1 MPKIQPFTNEQD
13 VEEEAID
20 LIVSLG
26 YTDLRSAEYNRPNI
40 QVDSE
45 RDNDHQKIVLEPRLM
60 AAFKQIN
67 PGLPNFVYTEAL
79 RQFKSIPDGPDLMAN
94 NHHFHKLLIEG
105 ASVTE
110 NKNGQPHTYSVKAVD
125 FNNIAVNDF
134 MVTNPF
140 TMKQGGHN
148 RRPDITIFI
157 NGLPVV
163 TFELKNQANENVG
176 IEDAYNQLQTYKQD
190 ISDYMAYNEVLIAS
204 DGVNARTGS
213 LSAGFDRFMQWRSPD
228 HRDFDL
234 PDSYELE
241 TMITNMLKPAVI
253 LDLIQNFIIFESN
266 DAKTS
271 KILAAYHQ
279 YYMVNKAVDRT
290 AETLQE
296 PQNNRIGVVWHTQ
309 GSGKSLSMVFFS
321 GIVSRKLRNPT
332 ILVINDR
339 NDLDDQLEQTF
350 SAAHDYLRQTPK
362 QAKSRT
368 DTRDLLATNSGGII
382 FSTIQKFSPEDG
394 EDAMPVLTSRSNVIV
409 ISDEAH
415 RSQYGMKARY
425 TKDGVRYGFAQ
436 YLRDSLPNA
445 SFIGF
450 TGTPINIDDKSTT
463 GVFGDY
469 IDVYDMTQSVRDH
482 TTVRIFYENHVIPL
496 DADPEV
502 QHKYEAL
509 IDEAGQDNPGI
520 TDDQKRKADFT
531 SLERLAG
538 ATSRLKA
545 LAKHFVHHF
554 EAHQAVQFG
563 KAIIVETSR
572 RNAVKLFNE
581 IVKLRPLWYSDDLTK
596 GKIKIVMTSD
606 TASDGPELAKH
617 HTNAKQ
623 RRALQQRMKDDN
635 DELQIVIVVN
645 MWLTG
650 FDAPSVNTMYVD
662 KPMHGHNLMQAIARV
677 NRVFRDKDGGLI
689 VDYIGIADS
698 LNQALRHYSK
708 NDRDQAGINVDKA
721 VSLMKSKYDIIIN
734 DYLYG
739 VNYSGYNSDI
749 RGKRQESY
757 RLALDAVVSLDKEQQ
772 KKFADTVVQLQK
784 VYALVVTSK
793 QAQAISSE
801 VAFFGA
807 VKSALMKIL
816 QAVSP
821 HDNPVTNRELNL
833 RLDQLVNQSV
843 IAKQP
848 VDLYKELGLER
859 PELSLLSEKFLD
871 SIQNMPE
878 QNLAV
883 KLLERLLKG
892 KVKALTKVN
901 LIQSRRFGD
910 MLENNI
916 EALNQRGV
924 TTEIVIRKLIEL
936 AKNMQETEAAGESLG
951 LSANEQAFYDA
962 LCDQKTAVQV
972 MGEDTLQEIAKELV
986 GTVRK
991 YAATPDWVQ
1000 RKTTQAAMRQ
1010 AVRRMLK
1017 DHGYPPTFAPVA
1029 VDTIVE
1035 QAQTMAFENNY

>member
-1 MPKIQPFTNEQD
+1 MPNNKLFTNEQD

-20 LIVSLG
+20 LIASLG

-40 QVDSE
+40 QVDNE
-45 RDNDHQKIVLEPRLM
+45 RDNDHQKVLLEPRLM
-60 AAFKQIN
+60 AALKQIN
-67 PGLPNFVYTEAL
+67 PGLPNFVYLEAM
-79 RQFKSIPDGPDLMAN
+79 RQFKSVPDGPDLMAN
-94 NHHFHKLLIEG
+94 NHHFHNLLIEG

-110 NKNGQPHTYSVKAVD
+110 NKDGQPHTYSVKAID

-134 MVTNPF
+134 MVTDQF
-140 TMKQGGHN
+140 TMKQGDHN
-148 RRPDITIFI
+148 RRPDVTIFI

-176 IEDAYNQLQTYKQD
+176 IEEAYNQLQTYKQD

-228 HRDFDL
+228 HRDSDL
-234 PDSYELE
+234 PDSYELGN
-241 TMITNMLKPAVI
+241 MITNMLKPTVI
-253 LDLIQNFIIFESN
+253 LDLIQNFIIFES
-266 DAKTS
+266 DDEKTS

-279 YYMVNKAVDRT
+279 YYMVNKAVARA
-290 AETLQE
+290 AETLKD
-296 PQNNRIGVVWHTQ
+296 PKNNRIGVVWHTQ

-321 GIVSRKLRNPT
+321 GIVSRKLGNPT
-332 ILVINDR
+332 VLVINDR

-350 SAAHDYLRQTPK
+350 SAAHEYLRQTPK

-368 DTRDLLATNSGGII
+368 ETRDLLATNSGGII

-394 EDAMPVLTSRSNVIV
+394 EEAMPVLTNRSNVIV

-463 GVFGDY
+463 GGFGDY
-469 IDVYDMTQSVRDH
+469 IDIYDMTQSVRDH

-496 DADPEV
+496 AADPEV

-509 IDEAGQDNPGI
+509 IDEAGQIGPEV

-538 ATSRLKA
+538 ATSRLKT

-581 IVKLRPLWYSDDLTK
+581 IVKLRPMWYSDDLAK

-617 HTNAKQ
+617 HTNTKQ
-623 RRALQQRMKDDN
+623 RKTLQQRMKDDN

-650 FDAPSVNTMYVD
+650 FDAPSVNTMYID

-749 RGKRQESY
+749 RSKRQESY

-821 HDNPVTNRELNL
+821 HDNPVTNQELNL

-883 KLLERLLKG
+883 KLLERLLKD
-892 KVKALTKVN
+892 KVKAMTKVN
-901 LIQSRRFGD
+901 LIQSRKFGD

-1017 DHGYPPTFAPVA
+1017 DHGYPPTFAPAA

-1035 QAQTMAFENNY
+1035 QAQTMVFEANS

>member
-1 MPKIQPFTNEQD
+1 MPNNKSFTNEQD

-20 LIVSLG
+20 LIASLG
-26 YTDLRSAEYNRPNI
+26 YTDLRSTEYNRPNV

-45 RDNDHQKIVLEPRLM
+45 RGNHHQEVVLEPRLM

-67 PGLPNFVYTEAL
+67 PGLPNFVYLEAM
-79 RQFKSIPDGPDLMAN
+79 RQFKSVPDGPDLMAN

-105 ASVTE
+105 VSVTE
-110 NKNGQPHTYSVKAVD
+110 NKIGQPHTYSVKAID
-125 FNNIAVNDF
+125 FNNIEINDF
-134 MVTNPF
+134 MVTNQF
-140 TMKQGGHN
+140 TMKQGDHN

-228 HRDFDL
+228 HRDSDL
-234 PDSYELE
+234 PDPYELG
-241 TMITNMLKPAVI
+241 TMITHMLKPDVI

-266 DAKTS
+266 DAKTF

-279 YYMVNKAVDRT
+279 YYMVNKAVARAT
-290 AETLQE
+290 KTLQD
-296 PQNNRIGVVWHTQ
+296 PKNNRIGVVWHTQ

-321 GIVSRKLRNPT
+321 GIVSRELGNPT
-332 ILVINDR
+332 VLVINDR

-350 SAAHDYLRQTPK
+350 AAAHEYLRQTPK

-368 DTRDLLATNSGGII
+368 ETRNLLAVNSGGII

-394 EDAMPVLTSRSNVIV
+394 EDAMPVLTNRSNVIV

-436 YLRDSLPNA
+436 YLRNSLPNA

-469 IDVYDMTQSVRDH
+469 IDIYDMTQSVRDH
-482 TTVRIFYENHVIPL
+482 TTVRIFYENHIIPL

-502 QHKYEAL
+502 QYKYEAL
-509 IDEAGQDNPGI
+509 IDEAGQDDPEV

-538 ATSRLKA
+538 ATSRLKV

-581 IVKLRPLWYSDDLTK
+581 IIKLRPMWYSDDLTK

-606 TASDGPELAKH
+606 TASDGPDLAKH

-623 RRALQQRMKDDN
+623 RKALQQRMKDDN

-721 VSLMKSKYDIIIN
+721 VSLMEAKYDIIID

-739 VNYSGYNSDI
+739 INYSGYNSDV
-749 RGKRQESY
+749 RSQRQKAY

-816 QAVSP
+816 QASSP
-821 HDNPVTNRELNL
+821 HDNPVINRKLNL
-833 RLDQLVNQSV
+833 QLDQLVNQSV
-843 IAKQP
+843 VAKQP

-871 SIQNMPE
+871 NIQNMPE

-892 KVKALTKVN
+892 KVKAMKKVN
-901 LIQSRRFGD
+901 LSKSRKFGD

-936 AKNMQETEAAGESLG
+936 AKNMQETEASGEKLG
-951 LSANEQAFYDA
+951 LNANEQAFYDA
-962 LCDQKTAVQV
+962 LCDQKTAVQI

-991 YAATPDWVQ
+991 YASTPDWVQ
-1000 RKTTQAAMRQ
+1000 RKTTKAAMRI

-1017 DHGYPPTFAPVA
+1017 DHGYPPTFAPAA

-1035 QAQTMAFENNY
+1035 QAQTMAFEIHN

>member
-1 MPKIQPFTNEQD
+1 MPKSHSFTNEQD

-20 LIVSLG
+20 LIASLG

-45 RDNDHQKIVLEPRLM
+45 RDNDHQKVLLEPRLM
-60 AAFKQIN
+60 AALKQIN
-67 PGLPNFVYTEAL
+67 PGLPNFVYLEAM
-79 RQFKSIPDGPDLMAN
+79 RQFKSVPDGPDLMAN
-94 NHHFHKLLIEG
+94 NHHFHNLLIEG

-110 NKNGQPHTYSVKAVD
+110 NKDGQPHTYSVKAID

-134 MVTNPF
+134 MVTDQF
-140 TMKQGGHN
+140 TMKQGDHN
-148 RRPDITIFI
+148 RRPDVTIFI

-176 IEDAYNQLQTYKQD
+176 IEEAYNQLQTYKQD

-228 HRDFDL
+228 HRDSDL
-234 PDSYELE
+234 PDSYELR
-241 TMITNMLKPAVI
+241 TMITNMLKPTVI
-253 LDLIQNFIIFESN
+253 LDLIQNFIIFES
-266 DAKTS
+266 DDEKTS

-279 YYMVNKAVDRT
+279 YYMVNKAVARA
-290 AETLQE
+290 AETLKD
-296 PQNNRIGVVWHTQ
+296 PKNNRIGVVWHTQ

-321 GIVSRKLRNPT
+321 GIVSRKLGNPT
-332 ILVINDR
+332 VLVINDR

-350 SAAHDYLRQTPK
+350 SAAHEYLRQTPK

-368 DTRDLLATNSGGII
+368 ETRDLLAANSGGII

-394 EDAMPVLTSRSNVIV
+394 EEAMPVLTNRSNVIV

-469 IDVYDMTQSVRDH
+469 IDIYDMTQSVRDH

-496 DADPEV
+496 AADPEV

-509 IDEAGQDNPGI
+509 IDEAGQIGPEV

-538 ATSRLKA
+538 ATSRLKT

-581 IVKLRPLWYSDDLTK
+581 IVKLRPMWYSDDLAK

-617 HTNAKQ
+617 HTNTKQ
-623 RRALQQRMKDDN
+623 RKTLQQRMKDDN
-635 DELQIVIVVN
+635 DELQIVVVVN

-650 FDAPSVNTMYVD
+650 FDAPSVNTMYID

-739 VNYSGYNSDI
+739 VNYSGYNSAI
-749 RGKRQESY
+749 RSKRQESY
-757 RLALDAVVSLDKEQQ
+757 RLAIDAVVSLDKEQQ

-784 VYALVVTSK
+784 VYALVVTSE

-807 VKSALMKIL
+807 VKSALIKVL
-816 QAVSP
+816 QAANP
-821 HDNPVTNRELNL
+821 RDNPVTNQELNL

-892 KVKALTKVN
+892 KVKAMTKVN
-901 LIQSRRFGD
+901 LIQSRKFGD

-1017 DHGYPPTFAPVA
+1017 DHGYPPTFAKAA
-1029 VDTIVE
+1029 VDNIIE
-1035 QAQTMAFENNY
+1035 QAQTMAFENNH

>member
-1 MPKIQPFTNEQD
+1 MPKSHSFTNEQD

-20 LIVSLG
+20 LIASLG

-45 RDNDHQKIVLEPRLM
+45 RDNDHQKVLLEPRLM
-60 AAFKQIN
+60 AALKQIN
-67 PGLPNFVYTEAL
+67 PGLPNFVYLEAM
-79 RQFKSIPDGPDLMAN
+79 RQFKSVPDGPDLMAN
-94 NHHFHKLLIEG
+94 NHHFHNLLIEG

-110 NKNGQPHTYSVKAVD
+110 NKDGQPHTYSVKAID

-134 MVTNPF
+134 MVTDQF
-140 TMKQGGHN
+140 TMKQGDHN
-148 RRPDITIFI
+148 RRPDVTIFI

-176 IEDAYNQLQTYKQD
+176 IEEAYNQLQTYKQD

-228 HRDFDL
+228 HRDSDL
-234 PDSYELE
+234 PDSYELG
-241 TMITNMLKPAVI
+241 TMITNMLKPTVI
-253 LDLIQNFIIFESN
+253 LDLIQNFIIFES
-266 DAKTS
+266 DDEKTS

-279 YYMVNKAVDRT
+279 YYMVNKAVARA
-290 AETLQE
+290 AETLKD
-296 PQNNRIGVVWHTQ
+296 PKNNRIGVVWHTQ

-321 GIVSRKLRNPT
+321 GIVSRKLGNPT
-332 ILVINDR
+332 VLVINDR

-350 SAAHDYLRQTPK
+350 SAAHEYLRQTPK

-368 DTRDLLATNSGGII
+368 ETRDLLAANSGGII

-394 EDAMPVLTSRSNVIV
+394 EEAMPVLTNRSNVIV

-469 IDVYDMTQSVRDH
+469 IDIYDMTQSVRDH

-496 DADPEV
+496 AADPEV

-509 IDEAGQDNPGI
+509 IDEAGQIGPEV

-538 ATSRLKA
+538 ATSRLKT

-581 IVKLRPLWYSDDLTK
+581 IVKLRPMWYSDDLAK

-617 HTNAKQ
+617 HTNTKQ
-623 RRALQQRMKDDN
+623 RKTLQQRMKDDN
-635 DELQIVIVVN
+635 DELQIVVVVN

-650 FDAPSVNTMYVD
+650 FDAPSVNTMYID

-739 VNYSGYNSDI
+739 VNYSGYNSAI
-749 RGKRQESY
+749 RSKRQESY
-757 RLALDAVVSLDKEQQ
+757 RLAIDAVVSLDKEQQ

-784 VYALVVTSK
+784 VYALVVTSE

-807 VKSALMKIL
+807 VKSALIKVL
-816 QAVSP
+816 QAANP
-821 HDNPVTNRELNL
+821 RDNPVTNQELNL

-892 KVKALTKVN
+892 KVKAMTKVN
-901 LIQSRRFGD
+901 LIQSRKFGD

-1017 DHGYPPTFAPVA
+1017 DHGYPPTFEKAA
-1029 VDTIVE
+1029 VDNIIE
-1035 QAQTMAFENNY
+1035 QAQTMAFENNH

>member
-1 MPKIQPFTNEQD
+1 MPKSHSFTNEQD

-20 LIVSLG
+20 LIASLG

-45 RDNDHQKIVLEPRLM
+45 RDNDHQKVLLEPRLM
-60 AAFKQIN
+60 AALKQIN
-67 PGLPNFVYTEAL
+67 PGLPNFVYLEAM
-79 RQFKSIPDGPDLMAN
+79 RQFKSVPDGPDLMAN
-94 NHHFHKLLIEG
+94 NHHFHNLLIEG

-110 NKNGQPHTYSVKAVD
+110 NKDGQPHTYSVKAID

-134 MVTNPF
+134 MVTDQF
-140 TMKQGGHN
+140 TMKQGDHN
-148 RRPDITIFI
+148 RRPDVTIFI

-176 IEDAYNQLQTYKQD
+176 IEEAYNQLQTYKQD

-228 HRDFDL
+228 HRDSDL
-234 PDSYELE
+234 PDSYELG
-241 TMITNMLKPAVI
+241 TMITNMLKPTVI
-253 LDLIQNFIIFESN
+253 LDLIQNFIIFES
-266 DAKTS
+266 DDEKTS

-279 YYMVNKAVDRT
+279 YYMVNKAVARA
-290 AETLQE
+290 AETLKD
-296 PQNNRIGVVWHTQ
+296 PKNNRIGVVWHTQ

-321 GIVSRKLRNPT
+321 GIVSRKLGNPT
-332 ILVINDR
+332 VLVINDR

-350 SAAHDYLRQTPK
+350 SAAHEYLRQTPK

-368 DTRDLLATNSGGII
+368 ETRDLLAANSGGII

-394 EDAMPVLTSRSNVIV
+394 EEAMPVLTNRSNVIV

-469 IDVYDMTQSVRDH
+469 IDIYDMTQSVRDH

-496 DADPEV
+496 AADPEV

-509 IDEAGQDNPGI
+509 IDEAGQIGPEV

-538 ATSRLKA
+538 ATSRLKT

-581 IVKLRPLWYSDDLTK
+581 IVKLRPMWYSDDLAK

-617 HTNAKQ
+617 HTNTKQ
-623 RRALQQRMKDDN
+623 RKTLQQRMKDDN
-635 DELQIVIVVN
+635 DELQIVVVVN

-650 FDAPSVNTMYVD
+650 FDAPSVNTMYID

-739 VNYSGYNSDI
+739 VNYSGYNSAI
-749 RGKRQESY
+749 RSKRQESY
-757 RLALDAVVSLDKEQQ
+757 RLAIDAVVSLDKEQQ

-784 VYALVVTSK
+784 VYALVVTSE

-807 VKSALMKIL
+807 VKSALIKVL
-816 QAVSP
+816 QAANP
-821 HDNPVTNRELNL
+821 RDNPVTNQELNL
-833 RLDQLVNQSV
+833 RLDQLVNKSV

-892 KVKALTKVN
+892 KVKAMTKVN
-901 LIQSRRFGD
+901 LIQSRKFGD

-1017 DHGYPPTFAPVA
+1017 DHGYPPTFAKAA
-1029 VDTIVE
+1029 VDNIIE
-1035 QAQTMAFENNY
+1035 QAQTMAFENNH

>member
-1 MPKIQPFTNEQD
+1 MPKSHSFTNEQD

-20 LIVSLG
+20 LIASLG

-45 RDNDHQKIVLEPRLM
+45 RDNDHQKVLLEPRLM
-60 AAFKQIN
+60 AALKQIN
-67 PGLPNFVYTEAL
+67 PGLPNFVYLEAM
-79 RQFKSIPDGPDLMAN
+79 RQFKSVPDGPDLMAN
-94 NHHFHKLLIEG
+94 NHHFHNLLIEG

-110 NKNGQPHTYSVKAVD
+110 NKDGQPHTYSVKAID

-134 MVTNPF
+134 MVTDQF
-140 TMKQGGHN
+140 TMKQGDHN
-148 RRPDITIFI
+148 RRPDVTIFI

-176 IEDAYNQLQTYKQD
+176 IEEAYNQLQTYKQD

-228 HRDFDL
+228 HRDSDL
-234 PDSYELE
+234 PDSYELG
-241 TMITNMLKPAVI
+241 TMITNMLKPTVI
-253 LDLIQNFIIFESN
+253 LDLIQNFIIFES
-266 DAKTS
+266 DDEKTS

-279 YYMVNKAVDRT
+279 YYMVNKAVARA
-290 AETLQE
+290 AETLKD
-296 PQNNRIGVVWHTQ
+296 PKNNRIGVVWHTQ

-321 GIVSRKLRNPT
+321 GIVSRKLGNPT
-332 ILVINDR
+332 VLVINDR

-350 SAAHDYLRQTPK
+350 SAAHEYLRQTPK

-368 DTRDLLATNSGGII
+368 ETRDLLAANSGGII

-394 EDAMPVLTSRSNVIV
+394 EEAMPVLTNRSNVIV

-469 IDVYDMTQSVRDH
+469 IDIYDMTQSVRDH

-496 DADPEV
+496 AADPEV

-509 IDEAGQDNPGI
+509 IDEAGQIGPEV

-538 ATSRLKA
+538 ATSRLKT

-581 IVKLRPLWYSDDLTK
+581 IVKLRPMWYSDDLAK

-617 HTNAKQ
+617 HTNTKQ
-623 RRALQQRMKDDN
+623 RKTLQQRMKDDN
-635 DELQIVIVVN
+635 DELQIVVVVN

-650 FDAPSVNTMYVD
+650 FDAPSVNTMYID

-739 VNYSGYNSDI
+739 VNYSGYNSAI
-749 RGKRQESY
+749 RSKRQESY
-757 RLALDAVVSLDKEQQ
+757 RLAIDAVVSLDKEQQ

-784 VYALVVTSK
+784 VYALVVTSE

-807 VKSALMKIL
+807 VKSALIKVL
-816 QAVSP
+816 QAANP
-821 HDNPVTNRELNL
+821 RDNPVTNQELNL

-892 KVKALTKVN
+892 KVKAMTKVN
-901 LIQSRRFGD
+901 LIQSRKFGD

-936 AKNMQETEAAGESLG
+936 AKSMQETEAAGESLG

-1017 DHGYPPTFAPVA
+1017 DHGYPPTFAKAA
-1029 VDTIVE
+1029 VDNIIE
-1035 QAQTMAFENNY
+1035 QAQTMAFENNH

>member
-20 LIVSLG
+20 LITSLG

-45 RDNDHQKIVLEPRLM
+45 RDSDHQKIVLEPRLM

-79 RQFKSIPDGPDLMAN
+79 RQVKSIPDGPDLMAN
-94 NHHFHKLLIEG
+94 NHLFHKLLIEG
-105 ASVTE
+105 VSVTE
-110 NKNGQPHTYSVKAVD
+110 NKNGQPHTYSVKAID
-125 FNNIAVNDF
+125 FNNITVNDF
-134 MVTNPF
+134 MVTNQF
-140 TMKQGGHN
+140 TMKQGDHN

-190 ISDYMAYNEVLIAS
+190 ISDYMAYNEVLIVS

-228 HRDFDL
+228 HRDSDL

-279 YYMVNKAVDRT
+279 YYMVNKAVVR
-290 AETLQE
+290 AAKTLQD
-296 PQNNRIGVVWHTQ
+296 PKNNRIGVVWHTQ

-321 GIVSRKLRNPT
+321 GIVSRKLGNPT

-394 EDAMPVLTSRSNVIV
+394 EEAMPVLTSRSNVIV
-409 ISDEAH
+409 VSDEAH

-469 IDVYDMTQSVRDH
+469 IDIYDMTQSVRDH

-509 IDEAGQDNPGI
+509 IDEAGQDDPEI
-520 TDDQKRKADFT
+520 TDNQKRKADFT

-545 LAKHFVHHF
+545 LAKQFVHHF

-563 KAIIVETSR
+563 KAIVVETSR
-572 RNAVKLFNE
+572 RNAVKLYNE
-581 IVKLRPLWYSDDLTK
+581 IVKLRPEWHSDDFTK

-617 HTNAKQ
+617 HTNTKQ
-623 RRALQQRMKDDN
+623 RKALQKRMKDDN

-650 FDAPSVNTMYVD
+650 FDAPSVNTMYID

-739 VNYSGYNSDI
+739 VNYSGYNSAI
-749 RGKRQESY
+749 RSKRQESY

-821 HDNPVTNRELNL
+821 HDNPVTNQELNL

-892 KVKALTKVN
+892 KVKAMTKVN
-901 LIQSRRFGD
+901 LIQSRKFGD

-1017 DHGYPPTFAPVA
+1017 DHGYPPTFAPAA
-1029 VDTIVE
+1029 VDTIIE
-1035 QAQTMAFENNY
+1035 QAQTMAFENHN